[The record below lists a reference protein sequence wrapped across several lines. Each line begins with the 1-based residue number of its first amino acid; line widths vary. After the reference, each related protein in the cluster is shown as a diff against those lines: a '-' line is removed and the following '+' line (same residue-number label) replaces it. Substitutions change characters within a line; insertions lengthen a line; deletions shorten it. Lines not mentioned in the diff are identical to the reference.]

1 MIWRQWQMKML
12 EMNLN
17 KIISENE
24 LPQGSVIV
32 FRFIFGEM
40 DVGELAKIAEY
51 VHNFFKKRNI
61 DTIFLPDVIEIDS
74 INNCK
79 QVIENLSKKLY
90 EYSELQDKLLEER
103 ERYEL
108 F

>member
-1 MIWRQWQMKML
+1 MKML

-17 KIISENE
+17 KIISEND

-32 FRFIFGEM
+32 FRYTFGEM
-40 DVGELAKIAEY
+40 DISQLAEIAYY
-51 VHNFFKKRNI
+51 VQDFFKKRGI
-61 DTIFLPDVIEIDS
+61 DVIFIPDVIEIDS
-74 INNCK
+74 VNDCK
-79 QVIENLSKKLY
+79 QVIELLSKELY

>member
-1 MIWRQWQMKML
+1 MKML

-17 KIISENE
+17 KIISEND
-24 LPQGSVIV
+24 LPQGSVVV
-32 FRFIFGEM
+32 FRFTFGEM
-40 DVGELAKIAEY
+40 DMEELTEFAEY
-51 VHNFFKKRNI
+51 VHNFFKERNI

-79 QVIENLSKKLY
+79 QIIENLSKELY
-90 EYSELQDKLLEER
+90 KYSELQDKLLEKR
-103 ERYEL
+103 ERYES

>member
-1 MIWRQWQMKML
+1 MKML

-32 FRFIFGEM
+32 FRYTFGEM
-40 DVGELAKIAEY
+40 DIEELVKIAEY
-51 VHNFFKKRNI
+51 VQDFFKKRNI
-61 DTIFLPDVIEIDS
+61 DVIFMPDVIEIES
-74 INNCK
+74 INDCK
-79 QVIENLSKKLY
+79 QIIEHLSKKLY
-90 EYSELQDKLLEER
+90 EYSELQDKLFEDE

>member
-1 MIWRQWQMKML
+1 MKML

-24 LPQGSVIV
+24 LPQGSVVV
-32 FRFIFGEM
+32 FRFTFGEM
-40 DVGELAKIAEY
+40 DMEELAEFAEY
-51 VHNFFKKRNI
+51 VHNFFKERNI

-79 QVIENLSKKLY
+79 QIIENLSKELY
-90 EYSELQDKLLEER
+90 KYSELQDKLLEDR